1 MLRIGRECVCFSVL
15 LLLPESF
22 CVALISSDFSRSPHF
37 LCCFASSLFFG
48 MFYVQF
54 FVLFAVHSISL
65 ATASVTFLF
74 RSFASS
80 ACRVLPCYVAF
91 ASVLVWYLWMEL
103 FADFGD
109 ISDVRFWTEM
119 HWVVTIP
126 CTRYRHRQL
135 VCSIHS
141 KQIRK
146 LKLSL

>member
-22 CVALISSDFSRSPHF
+22 CVALISSDFTRSPHF

-54 FVLFAVHSISL
+54 VVLFAVHSISL

-80 ACRVLPCYVAF
+80 TCRVLPCYVAF

-119 HWVVTIP
+119 HWVVE
-126 CTRYRHRQL
+126 
-135 VCSIHS
+135 
-141 KQIRK
+141 
-146 LKLSL
+146 LSLPFLAHAIAIANLFAQFIQNKSEN